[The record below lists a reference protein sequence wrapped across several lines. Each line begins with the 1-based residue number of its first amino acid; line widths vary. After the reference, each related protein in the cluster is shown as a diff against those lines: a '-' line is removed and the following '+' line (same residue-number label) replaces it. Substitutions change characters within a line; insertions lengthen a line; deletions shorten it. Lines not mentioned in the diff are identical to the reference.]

1 MKIELAVIG
10 KTSIGYL
17 KQGIDEYIKR
27 LKHYVPFEIKYIDDI
42 KNTKNISE
50 DLADIYQD
58 IRDFIFVF
66 QLGLNET
73 MNASWFPSVLLDEHG
88 KEYTSMQ
95 YSSYIQKRMLS
106 GVKKVVFV
114 IGGPYGFSQEV
125 YDRANDKI
133 SFSKMTFNHEMI
145 RLIFTEQLYRAYT
158 IINHEP
164 YHHE

>member
-50 DLADIYQD
+50 DQQKRTEGAKILSLLDKS
-58 IRDFIFVF
+58 DFV
-66 QLGLNET
+66 
-73 MNASWFPSVLLDEHG
+73 VLLDEHG

-106 GVKKVVFV
+106 GAKKVVFV

-125 YDRANDKI
+125 CDRANDKI

>member
-50 DLADIYQD
+50 DQQKRTEGAKILSLLDKS
-58 IRDFIFVF
+58 DFV
-66 QLGLNET
+66 
-73 MNASWFPSVLLDEHG
+73 VLLDEHG

-106 GVKKVVFV
+106 GAKKVVFV

-133 SFSKMTFNHEMI
+133 SFSKILLSGKT
-145 RLIFTEQLYRAYT
+145 
-158 IINHEP
+158 
-164 YHHE
+164 

>member
-50 DLADIYQD
+50 DQQKRTESAKILSLLDKS
-58 IRDFIFVF
+58 DFV
-66 QLGLNET
+66 
-73 MNASWFPSVLLDEHG
+73 VLLDEHG

-106 GVKKVVFV
+106 GAKKVVFV

-145 RLIFTEQLYRAYT
+145 RLIFMEQLYRAYT